1 MHKKRP
7 GLIPI
12 LDNLAIFGGY
22 MNPNWGP
29 GQPAPYDTIK
39 DTERIRTALDQIHTD
54 LNHPANLQSWPV
66 LEALEPGLTRVELF
80 DSVWWMYFREVE
92 PVVRS
97 RTRTSVAEP
106 MTAAPGSGWTDEI
119 KKRQRRR
126 MLDYYE
132 THPEARETMR
142 QKQLE
147 RYRRARHA
155 KPVEGHEAE
164 E

>member
-1 MHKKRP
+1 V
-7 GLIPI
+7 G
-12 LDNLAIFGGY
+12 
-22 MNPNWGP
+22 
-29 GQPAPYDTIK
+29 
-39 DTERIRTALDQIHTD
+39 RIRAALDQIHTD
-54 LNHPANLQSWPV
+54 LNHPANLHSWPV
-66 LEALEPGLTRVELF
+66 LEAVEPGLTHVELF

-97 RTRTSVAEP
+97 GTRTGGAEP
-106 MTAAPGSGWTDEI
+106 MTAGSGSGWTDEM
-119 KKRQRRR
+119 KERQRRR

-132 THPEARETMR
+132 AHPEAREGMR

-147 RYRRARHA
+147 RYRRARQA